1 MAGQKW
7 NYRVIKAGTETD
19 TFFSVQEV
27 YYGEDDNEKDYS
39 HTLDCTPNGN
49 SIDEIKTQ
57 LERMLKSLDKPILDE
72 IPVDEAEEELP
83 EVVYYESTDGGRTLQ
98 AIDLDE
104 LDNPQEQETVKVSDT
119 DWENQQ
125 QGLEASDFGT
135 DTEQNTNTE
144 KE

>member
-7 NYRVIKAGTETD
+7 NYRVIKSGTETD

-27 YYGEDDNEKDYS
+27 YYGEGDEDKDYS

-49 SIDEIKTQ
+49 SIDEIKLQ
-57 LERMLKSLDKPILDE
+57 LERMLKSLDKPVLDE

-104 LDNPQEQETVKVSDT
+104 TDDGEEEDSSNQ
-119 DWENQQ
+119 DWENQSQ
-125 QGLEASDFGT
+125 ELEASDFGT
-135 DTEQNTNTE
+135 KPDSEPEDKQETE
-144 KE
+144 

>member
-57 LERMLKSLDKPILDE
+57 LERMLKCLDKPVLDE

-98 AIDLDE
+98 AIDLEDIDE
-104 LDNPQEQETVKVSDT
+104 GEEPEEASSE

-125 QGLEASDFGT
+125 QGLEASDFGPEPE
-135 DTEQNTNTE
+135 DKQETE
-144 KE
+144 

>member
-7 NYRVIKAGTETD
+7 NYRVIKSGTETD

-27 YYGEDDNEKDYS
+27 YYGEGDEDKDYS

-49 SIDEIKTQ
+49 SIDEIKLQ
-57 LERMLKSLDKPILDE
+57 LERMLKSLDKPVLDE

-104 LDNPQEQETVKVSDT
+104 TDDGEEEDSSNQ
-119 DWENQQ
+119 DWENQSQ
-125 QGLEASDFGT
+125 ELEASDFGT
-135 DTEQNTNTE
+135 KPDSEPEDKQKPE
-144 KE
+144 

>member
-7 NYRVIKAGTETD
+7 NYRVIKSGTETD

-72 IPVDEAEEELP
+72 IPVNEAEEELP
-83 EVVYYESTDGGRTLQ
+83 EVVYYESLDGGRTLQ
-98 AIDLDE
+98 VVDLDE
-104 LDNPQEQETVKVSDT
+104 DEETEEPEAASSE

-135 DTEQNTNTE
+135 EPEDKQETE
-144 KE
+144 

>member
-57 LERMLKSLDKPILDE
+57 LERMLKCLDKPVLDE

-104 LDNPQEQETVKVSDT
+104 TDDGEEEDSSNQ
-119 DWENQQ
+119 DWENQSQ
-125 QGLEASDFGT
+125 ELEASDIGT
-135 DTEQNTNTE
+135 KPDSEPEDKQETE
-144 KE
+144 